1 MVFLALMLN
10 SRCGWIG
17 DCRQIYPRQ
26 FSRIFKQPNHIRSFF
41 NAVISNIRSQVFRF
55 KIISKSYFVLRVV
68 PAHLSRPRLFP
79 TRYATPKRDTQPTLV
94 HPGVLLQQMVIYFSR
109 LCRTILTFDASGS
122 FKTYSHH
129 VQATRN
135 VSHLPRLLAL
145 QVPHNRNGSESQ
157 KVNWRF
163 LNLAN
168 FLAAV
173 PSPLTVL

>member
-1 MVFLALMLN
+1 MWLNILRWVDDIILTLYMVFLALMLN

-79 TRYATPKRDTQPTLV
+79 TRYAAPKRDTQPTLV
-94 HPGVLLQQMVIYFSR
+94 HPGVLLQQMVHSR
-109 LCRTILTFDASGS
+109 PILIMFKQLAMSRICPASWLCKSPIIVTD
-122 FKTYSHH
+122 
-129 VQATRN
+129 
-135 VSHLPRLLAL
+135 
-145 QVPHNRNGSESQ
+145 Q
-157 KVNWRF
+157 KARK
-163 LNLAN
+163 
-168 FLAAV
+168 
-173 PSPLTVL
+173 

>member
-1 MVFLALMLN
+1 MWLNILRWVDDIILTLYMVFLALMLN

-55 KIISKSYFVLRVV
+55 KIISKSYFCSACCPCTSFSASAFPHKVCCSEAGY
-68 PAHLSRPRLFP
+68 PANSSTSRS
-79 TRYATPKRDTQPTLV
+79 
-94 HPGVLLQQMVIYFSR
+94 I
-109 LCRTILTFDASGS
+109 ASANGS